1 MRKSVYIETSIP
13 SCYYE
18 VRTDPQSIARKN
30 WTQTWW
36 HVEKAN
42 YEVVTC
48 VGVIQELQR
57 GNHPKKTEKLSLI
70 SEMTILPV
78 SQEIVEIVDV
88 YISNLVMPAD
98 PSGDALHLA
107 VASYHKMDILLTWNC
122 KHIANV
128 KKLDHIR
135 RVNAKLGL
143 ATPLLMTP
151 LNLIGDNDDEN

>member
-18 VRTDPQSIARKN
+18 IRTDPQSIAKKD

-36 HVEKAN
+36 HVEKPD
-42 YEVVTC
+42 YDVVTG

-70 SEMTILPV
+70 SELKALQI
-78 SQEIVEIVDV
+78 SQEIIEIVDV

-98 PSGDALHLA
+98 PNGDALHLA
-107 VASYHKMDILLTWNC
+107 TASYHKYYW
-122 KHIANV
+122 
-128 KKLDHIR
+128 R
-135 RVNAKLGL
+135 R
-143 ATPLLMTP
+143 
-151 LNLIGDNDDEN
+151 